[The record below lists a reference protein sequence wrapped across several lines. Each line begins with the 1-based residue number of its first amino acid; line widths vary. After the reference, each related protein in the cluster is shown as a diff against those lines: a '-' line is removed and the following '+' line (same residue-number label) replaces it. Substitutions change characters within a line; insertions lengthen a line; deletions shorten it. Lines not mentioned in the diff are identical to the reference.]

1 MRKSVLGTAG
11 TALGTA
17 CVTVLAL
24 GLATAPATAAPPAGP
39 TATAQGPG
47 WEPAPSAPWDVPAGE
62 RCAFPVNGEPI
73 VDEVVSREL
82 PPPAEDVTRTAYQGD
97 LVIRVTNKETGAH
110 YDADV
115 SGTALV
121 DVYASGAQFWRVLG
135 PVLVGV
141 GEGNLARGL
150 YVVDGAYTIAIS
162 PTGTKTVAGP
172 AARTDSICARID

>member
-11 TALGTA
+11 TAFGTA
-17 CVTVLAL
+17 CVTVPAL
-24 GLATAPATAAPPAGP
+24 GLGTAPATAARPPPPPRGS
-39 TATAQGPG
+39 G

-62 RCAFPVNGEPI
+62 RCAFAVHGVPI

-82 PPPAEDVTRTAYQGD
+82 PPPAEGVTRTAYKGD

-121 DVYASGAQFWRVLG
+121 DAYASGAQFWRVLG

-141 GEGNLARGL
+141 GEGSLARGL
-150 YVVDGAYTIAIS
+150 YVVDGAYTIDIG

-172 AARTDSICARID
+172 AVRTDSICARIG

>member
-24 GLATAPATAAPPAGP
+24 GLATAPATAA
-39 TATAQGPG
+39 
-47 WEPAPSAPWDVPAGE
+47 
-62 RCAFPVNGEPI
+62 
-73 VDEVVSREL
+73 
-82 PPPAEDVTRTAYQGD
+82 PPAEDVTRTAYQGD

>member
-1 MRKSVLGTAG
+1 MRKTVLGTVG

-24 GLATAPATAAPPAGP
+24 GLGTAPATAAPPA
-39 TATAQGPG
+39 TAPRGSG

-62 RCAFPVNGEPI
+62 RCAFPIHGEPI

-82 PPPAEDVTRTAYQGD
+82 PSPAEGVTRTAYKGD

-110 YDADV
+110 YDADA
-115 SGTALV
+115 SGSAVV
-121 DVYASGAQFWRVLG
+121 DGYASGAQLWRVLG

-141 GEGNLARGL
+141 GDGNLARGM
-150 YVVDGAYTIAIS
+150 YIVDGAYTLAVS
-162 PTGTKTVAGP
+162 PTGAKTVAGP
-172 AARTDSICARID
+172 VVRTDSICDRLA